1 MSDTTRYAEA
11 ALAKACDAVSNAPRS
26 NGNNTLNTEAFS
38 IGQLVGAGV
47 ILRSTAESMLLSAAQ
62 ARNIDGARETI
73 RSGLNAGAAKPRDLT
88 SVSPNGPPKPR
99 PSPTHGDEKKRSTA
113 KYAMELYC
121 RSGSIEGTLAERYL
135 REHRGLSGT
144 VLPRGAR
151 YHPGIKHKGSGT
163 MLPALVVPISS
174 IDKAQSTANSVH
186 VTFLDPR
193 DGTKFR
199 GQPAKQMFGA
209 VNGGA
214 VWIGDYAEHML
225 CCEGIEKGMACQ
237 AATGMSVAVGLS
249 ATIMPHIVW
258 PRGTA
263 KITIC
268 ADPNA
273 AGEIGLNK
281 AAAAWTAQGKEVFV
295 CYPPQQG
302 KDWDEADEGR
312 VHAVISNAIPW
323 QPTTVKRKSIFEAA
337 DASDFERDAQ
347 GQILK
352 NEWNILHAISSSGVT
367 LAYNEFAMDYHVG
380 NLEGYGPY
388 LDNDAQ
394 DELYLLLQR
403 EYSFKPA
410 WDDFRRVIRSAAR
423 RESYHPVRDYLSS
436 LEWDGT
442 DRIDEWLIGYAGAK
456 DTAYHRAIG
465 RIVLIAAVRRVR
477 RPGAKF
483 DEVVVLESREGMGK
497 STALRILAGDK
508 WFSDSA
514 PFNAEPRETIEQLR
528 GRWIIECADLAG
540 VRKAEVEH
548 VKAFLSRSV
557 DTARLAY
564 ERETTRFPRQCV
576 FIGSTNDQHYLP
588 STTGNRRFWPVP
600 ITCFDLEALARD
612 RDQLWAE
619 AAYWE
624 AQNESIRLP
633 KELWADAAVQQKE
646 REEIDSWDDVIADW
660 LATQSRD
667 SCNLLNRNYRT
678 RIIDVARGALGVEVS
693 KLEARTEKRISKCLK
708 RAGWEPTRSHGQ
720 RLWKPID

>member
-1 MSDTTRYAEA
+1 M
-11 ALAKACDAVSNAPRS
+11 
-26 NGNNTLNTEAFS
+26 
-38 IGQLVGAGV
+38 
-47 ILRSTAESMLLSAAQ
+47 
-62 ARNIDGARETI
+62 
-73 RSGLNAGAAKPRDLT
+73 
-88 SVSPNGPPKPR
+88 
-99 PSPTHGDEKKRSTA
+99 
-113 KYAMELYC
+113 
-121 RSGSIEGTLAERYL
+121 
-135 REHRGLSGT
+135 
-144 VLPRGAR
+144 
-151 YHPGIKHKGSGT
+151 
-163 MLPALVVPISS
+163 
-174 IDKAQSTANSVH
+174 
-186 VTFLDPR
+186 
-193 DGTKFR
+193 
-199 GQPAKQMFGA
+199 
-209 VNGGA
+209 
-214 VWIGDYAEHML
+214 
-225 CCEGIEKGMACQ
+225 
-237 AATGMSVAVGLS
+237 
-249 ATIMPHIVW
+249 
-258 PRGTA
+258 
-263 KITIC
+263 
-268 ADPNA
+268 
-273 AGEIGLNK
+273 
-281 AAAAWTAQGKEVFV
+281 
-295 CYPPQQG
+295 
-302 KDWDEADEGR
+302 
-312 VHAVISNAIPW
+312 
-323 QPTTVKRKSIFEAA
+323 KRKSIFEAA